1 MSYVVFVKTGSAIC
15 LCSLVLVLYVMFVKP
30 GSATSAVCCVHESG
44 SAVCFFVKSNSNSA
58 NLYVMLVKSA
68 GDKSCGCE
76 ACF

>member
-1 MSYVVFVKTGSAIC
+1 MFVKTGSAIC

-44 SAVCFFVKSNSNSA
+44 SAVCCFFVKSNSNSA
-58 NLYVMLVKSA
+58 ILYVVLVKSA